1 MLDTRYSIL
10 DNGHRAVNQGV
21 VGGSRVENRASS
33 IWFVAVAVLV
43 TASQVGTQ
51 ELVPAAYTPAPYG
64 VNLLSLATTYS
75 SGDIAFAPSVPI
87 EETTANIFAS
97 TLTYARTLKV
107 AGRSATATVIA
118 PYVIG
123 DLEGIY
129 IGEPASAERS
139 GIGDVVFRGGINL
152 YGGPAMSPKEFS
164 TYRPRTLIGASL
176 IVSVPTGQYDP
187 AKLINIGTNRWSFKP
202 EIGVVHVM
210 GRWAIDAYVGAWF
223 YTDNTDFFGGQT
235 REQEPI
241 LSTQAHVRYLIK
253 PGLWAAIDGNYWN
266 GGQTTVGGVV
276 NDDEQRNSRVGLTV
290 SIKLSRSQSLR
301 VAASRGAITRIG
313 GDFASIGVS
322 YGYSWLKKP

>member
-1 MLDTRYSIL
+1 MYRLGRGRVSCNSMSRRT
-10 DNGHRAVNQGV
+10 GV
-21 VGGSRVENRASS
+21 RVRGLRHLGAGIGGFFLLGVLAS
-33 IWFVAVAVLV
+33 F
-43 TASQVGTQ
+43 ASAQ

-64 VNLLSLATTYS
+64 VNLLSLATTYN
-75 SGDIAFAPSVPI
+75 SGDVALAPSVPI
-87 EETTANIFAS
+87 EEMNAKIFAS
-97 TLTYARTLKV
+97 TLTYARTLNV

-123 DLEGIY
+123 DLEGLY
-129 IGEPASAERS
+129 LGDPASAERS
-139 GIGDVVFRGGINL
+139 GIGDVVLRGGINL

-176 IVSVPTGQYDP
+176 IVSVPTGQYDSS
-187 AKLINIGTNRWSFKP
+187 KLINIGTNRWAFKP

-210 GRWAIDAYVGAWF
+210 GRWAIDAYVGGWF
-223 YTDNTDFFGGQT
+223 YTDNTDFFGGVT
-235 REQEPI
+235 REQDPI
-241 LSTQAHVRYLIK
+241 LSTQCHVRYFIK

-266 GGQTTVGGVV
+266 GGQTTVDGAV

-313 GDFASIGVS
+313 GDFSSIGVS
-322 YGYSWLKKP
+322 YGYSWMKKP